1 MKGIIEKKRKNKTR
15 IWDIMIGLENLAR
28 IDSNIILQNSLEVIQ
43 PYRTSM
49 YNDNCLHLYAIAIS

>member
-1 MKGIIEKKRKNKTR
+1 
-15 IWDIMIGLENLAR
+15 MIGLENLAR